1 MVAAGVGG
9 IDGESVVVTVAEFP
23 YSSVIWTVTIGRLA
37 PMTRKT
43 NGTTIIQ
50 R

>member
-23 YSSVIWTVTIGRLA
+23 CSSVIWTVTIGRLA
-37 PMTRKT
+37 
-43 NGTTIIQ
+43 GSVVAVEHDALV
-50 R
+50 